1 MISSPVAIGLLFGKE
16 THFLLFSYLSSSPS
30 PMIPLS
36 CPSFPLN
43 ILTALPLLLLL
54 PLHLIFVCHFLFTV
68 YSFWI
73 PDKRLIF
80 REIFLK
86 KNNLSD
92 LQLGVDLRPHEW
104 SLNLQTLNAFASNLR
119 SVDHWIF
126 LGRFP
131 HCNYNRD
138 LAEGGRCFS
147 HQRIFSPQRSL
158 LVFS

>member
-1 MISSPVAIGLLFGKE
+1 MISSQVVTGLLFGKE
-16 THFLLFSYLSSSPS
+16 THLLLFSCLSCCPS
-30 PMIPLS
+30 PMILLS

-43 ILTALPLLLLL
+43 ILAALPLLLLL
-54 PLHLIFVCHFLFTV
+54 PLHLIFVCLFTV

-73 PDKRLIF
+73 PDLRLIF

-86 KNNLSD
+86 KNNLTD

-104 SLNLQTLNAFASNLR
+104 SLNLQTLNAFASSLR

-138 LAEGGRCFS
+138 LAEGGGCFS

>member
-1 MISSPVAIGLLFGKE
+1 MISSPVAIGLPFRKE
-16 THFLLFSYLSSSPS
+16 KHLLLFSCLSCCPS
-30 PMIPLS
+30 PMILLS

-43 ILTALPLLLLL
+43 ILAALPPLRLL
-54 PLHLIFVCHFLFTV
+54 PLHLIFICLFTV

-73 PDKRLIF
+73 PDTRLIF

-104 SLNLQTLNAFASNLR
+104 SLNLQTLNAFASSLR
-119 SVDHWIF
+119 SMGHWIY
-126 LGRFP
+126 LRRSP

-138 LAEGGRCFS
+138 LVEGGRCFS